1 DLPLWHTNLSA
12 AFFNLLY
19 RLIERRHR
27 DRIYR
32 AGTLSLAGTGQTA
45 IDSRVLIV
53 ARGDEPVL
61 NWPTLELFELPAE
74 NIPVKRL
81 HCFRILRINFEVN
94 YALHIS
100 IRTNLSSLSK
110 ERRGTINIS
119 LSRTRDEALP
129 TEYVSLF
136 TARLAVFVKIIGV
149 SIA

>member
-1 DLPLWHTNLSA
+1 MWLYDSEDVAGRIFSIGEPANTGDLHLWHTNLSA

-32 AGTLSLAGTGQTA
+32 AGTLSLAETGQTA

-100 IRTNLSSLSK
+100 I
-110 ERRGTINIS
+110 
-119 LSRTRDEALP
+119 LSR
-129 TEYVSLF
+129 S
-136 TARLAVFVKIIGV
+136 
-149 SIA
+149 